1 MMGGRSVVVL
11 AASELITDDGQ
22 TECIKIWVTGVD
34 SLLVRSALTRVT
46 SI

>member
-1 MMGGRSVVVL
+1 MGGRSVVVL

-22 TECIKIWVTGVD
+22 TEYIKVGVTRVD